1 MADLRLAAR
10 PRIAG
15 EFERLAELS
24 GPPGR
29 HDDMDHQAL
38 PMAFDCRSWSASNAE
53 MPKMRT
59 AVSLDPERPGARAL
73 TSATA
78 ADPRVVAD
86 VEARHGQALLGFVR
100 RLGLSDSEA
109 ADAVQE
115 VLLRLW
121 IELRGG
127 TQIENPQGWA
137 YRSIYRLAMDQ
148 HRLSRRIA
156 ALRALLGSP
165 GREPLVR
172 EASDRIA
179 VWTEVDRLPERQ
191 RQVVYLRYRSGLAF
205 EEIGHVVGISSS
217 AARSHSTQAM
227 ATLRSR
233 LTPEGGD

>member
-1 MADLRLAAR
+1 MRFAAR
-10 PRIAG
+10 ARIGG
-15 EFERLAELS
+15 EFARLPEHS

-29 HDDMDHQAL
+29 QDDMDHLAL

-53 MPKMRT
+53 LPNMRT
-59 AVSLDPERPGARAL
+59 AVSLDPDRPGDRAL
-73 TSATA
+73 SIATA
-78 ADPRVVAD
+78 ADPRVVAE
-86 VEARHGQALLGFVR
+86 VEARHGQALLGFVL

-121 IELRGG
+121 IEIRGG
-127 TQIENPQGWA
+127 TQIENPEGWV

-148 HRLSRRIA
+148 HRLRRRVA
-156 ALRALLGSP
+156 ALRELLGSP
-165 GREPLVR
+165 GRQPVVR

-191 RQVVYLRYRSGLAF
+191 RQVVYLRYRSDLAF
-205 EEIGHVVGISSS
+205 EEIGHVLGISSS

-227 ATLRSR
+227 ATLRGR
-233 LTPEGGD
+233 LTLDGGR

>member
-1 MADLRLAAR
+1 LRFAAR
-10 PRIAG
+10 ARIGG
-15 EFERLAELS
+15 EFAGLPEHS

-29 HDDMDHQAL
+29 QYDMDHQAL

-53 MPKMRT
+53 LPNMRT
-59 AVSLDPERPGARAL
+59 AVSLDPDRPGDRAL
-73 TSATA
+73 STATA
-78 ADPRVVAD
+78 ADPRVVAE

-121 IELRGG
+121 IEIRGG

-156 ALRALLGSP
+156 ALRELLGSP
-165 GREPLVR
+165 GRQPVVR

-191 RQVVYLRYRSGLAF
+191 RQVVYLRYRSDLAF
-205 EEIGHVVGISSS
+205 EEIGHVLGISSS

-227 ATLRSR
+227 ATLRGR
-233 LTPEGGD
+233 LTLDGGR